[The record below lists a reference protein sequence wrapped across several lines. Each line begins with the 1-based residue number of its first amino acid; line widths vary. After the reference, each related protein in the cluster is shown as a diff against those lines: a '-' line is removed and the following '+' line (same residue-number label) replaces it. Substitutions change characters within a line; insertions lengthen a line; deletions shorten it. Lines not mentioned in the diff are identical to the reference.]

1 MKLREFITHHDGEE
15 VRVTLPE
22 SLAQRVEAGDTITI
36 KVQSVPARPAPP
48 RAPASRPRCARASF

>member
-22 SLAQRVEAGDTITI
+22 SLAQRVDAGDVLTI
-36 KVQSVPARPAPP
+36 KVQNVPARPAAP
-48 RAPASRPRCARASF
+48 RAPALRPRMPSH